1 MVNCKRVIWWLEF
14 LIPIAIAIPFL
25 FKIIVLDKEQ
35 PQASPCMGVLLWTAL
50 YWVFEPIPIVI
61 TSFFPVFL
69 LPFFHV
75 STAKVIAN
83 TMWSDTTMVFL
94 GGFIY
99 SIAMVRWNLHS
110 RISLKTVLIFGLRP
124 WLLLLGLMLVT
135 AFLGMWISNTATA
148 LTMLP
153 NALAIVNKLEEITG
167 DPQLIEPFAKCLFLA
182 IAYSCSVGGFITLI
196 GTPPNLILSQIAKE
210 RFPKADE
217 IGFTQFLFVSLPISI
232 SLLAIM
238 YFYFLLI
245 FIRKVHL
252 PKDVDITI
260 FKQNYEKLGPMKPA
274 EWVIVFFFVLLACLW
289 LFRSNIQA
297 LIGWSNRL
305 YSDGSTYISDGTV
318 AILLS
323 MLLFIVNVPQP
334 SVKEEKEMVSGEIDL
349 EIKPKTPWR
358 HREAISLA
366 SNSAEEDQEDDEDS
380 ELVEEVSES
389 NELTAIPS
397 SAPESNR
404 DTSADPN
411 VSVENPDEKDAGKK
425 KKKKRDVE
433 WVPLLEWTYTQN
445 KIPWTIIFLFSGGF
459 CLNQGLKDSG
469 MDIWLGDV
477 MKGLSKLPLF
487 PILIIILIIAAV
499 LGTVASNT
507 ACANILIPIMAVFS
521 SNSEKYHP
529 WMLMFPVCF
538 MTSCCF
544 LLPVSTPPNLI
555 AYSYGR
561 LKMSDFLIHGAL
573 FTVVSLFVVIGLCMA
588 ILPPVFDA
596 GSFPDWARIDRNA
609 TNATIL

>member
-1 MVNCKRVIWWLEF
+1 MVNCKKVVWWLEF

-25 FKIIVLDKEQ
+25 FKLIVLDSDH

-94 GGFIY
+94 GGFLY

-167 DPQLIEPFAKCLFLA
+167 DPVLIEPFAKCLFLA

-217 IGFTQFLFVSLPISI
+217 IGFTQFLFISLPISF
-232 SLLAIM
+232 SLLIIM

-245 FIRKVHL
+245 FIRKIHL

-260 FKQNYEKLGPMKPA
+260 FRQNYEKLGKMKPA
-274 EWVIVFFFVLLACLW
+274 EWVIVCLFALLACLW

-297 LIGWSNRL
+297 LVGWSNRL

-349 EIKPKTPWR
+349 EIRPKTPWR

-366 SNSAEEDQEDDEDS
+366 SNSGEEDNNDEDS

-389 NELTAIPS
+389 NELTGQI
-397 SAPESNR
+397 SAVEKNQ
-404 DTSADPN
+404 DTILEKSTTA
-411 VSVENPDEKDAGKK
+411 VENPESSGVEKDGKK
-425 KKKKRDVE
+425 KKKKKDIE
-433 WVPLLEWTYTQN
+433 WVPLLEWNYTQN

-459 CLNQGLKDSG
+459 CINQGLKDSG
-469 MDIWLGDV
+469 MDLWLGDV

-487 PILIIILIIAAV
+487 PLLIIILIIAAV

-561 LKMSDFLIHGAL
+561 LKMSDFLIHGTF
-573 FTVVSLFVVIGLCMA
+573 FTVVSLFVIIGMCMA
-588 ILPPVFDA
+588 LLPKIFDA
-596 GSFPDWARIDRNA
+596 GSFPDWARKEN
-609 TNATIL
+609 L